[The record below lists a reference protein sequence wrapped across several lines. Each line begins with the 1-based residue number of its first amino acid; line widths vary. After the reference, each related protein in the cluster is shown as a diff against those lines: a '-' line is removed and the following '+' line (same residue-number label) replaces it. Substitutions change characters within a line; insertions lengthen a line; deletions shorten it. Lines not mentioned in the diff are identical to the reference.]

1 MKYVYPVVFTQDS
14 DGSYMACAPDLP
26 GMVTCGRTI
35 EEAVDMATDAC
46 EMWLWDAEKKKEVIP
61 HASDLKSI
69 SIEEGQQVAL
79 ILADTDAYR
88 RRTDSHAVK
97 KTLTIP
103 AWMAYQAE
111 EAGLGLSQL
120 LQEAIRQRLN
130 IQETLSSHP

>member
-26 GMVTCGRTI
+26 GMVTCGRSI

-69 SIEEGQQVAL
+69 SVEEGQQVAL

-120 LQEAIRQRLN
+120 LQEAIRQKLN
-130 IQETLSSHP
+130 LQETT